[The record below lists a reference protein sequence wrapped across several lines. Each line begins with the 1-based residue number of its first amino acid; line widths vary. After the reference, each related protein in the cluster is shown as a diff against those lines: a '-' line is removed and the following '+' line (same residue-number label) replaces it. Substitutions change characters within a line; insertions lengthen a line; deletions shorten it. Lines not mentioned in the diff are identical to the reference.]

1 MPGRIVMLIYLD
13 VCCLNRPFDDQLQ
26 GRIRLESE
34 AVLTILNGGEKE
46 KWRLLNSEAIEFE
59 ISAIPEEERKKK
71 VAALAAIA
79 QEKTKLDE
87 KIKLRAKELQK
98 IGIKVYDA
106 LHLACAEYGGAE
118 VFLTTDD
125 QLLRKAKRNRN
136 KLKTR
141 VENPVLWLMEVT
153 KIERSSNES

>member
-1 MPGRIVMLIYLD
+1 MLIYLD
-13 VCCLNRPFDDQLQ
+13 VCCLNRPFDDQFQ

-71 VAALAAIA
+71 VAALTAIA
-79 QEKTKLDE
+79 QEKTKMDE
-87 KIKLRAKELQK
+87 KIKLRARELEK
-98 IGIKVYDA
+98 IGIKAYDA

-125 QLLRKAKRNRN
+125 KLLRKAKRNRN
-136 KLKTR
+136 KLKIR

-153 KIERSSNES
+153 KSERSSNEP

>member
-1 MPGRIVMLIYLD
+1 MLIYLD

-136 KLKTR
+136 KLKIR

>member
-1 MPGRIVMLIYLD
+1 MLIYLD